1 MWSFHPWVNNEEG
14 ITDNSVHTFSAE
26 FLSVQDTGRYAF
38 EQANDIILLFNA
50 LPDKATAD
58 NMSSILAVYDRYQE
72 LPRALRVLVVNY
84 EKMAD
89 LLAQIHEINAEE
101 GLNWYDEAD
110 LPGRKP
116 GGDSVNTG
124 VTNTSTVFWRLP
136 VSWRRPFS

>member
-1 MWSFHPWVNNEEG
+1 M
-14 ITDNSVHTFSAE
+14 
-26 FLSVQDTGRYAF
+26 
-38 EQANDIILLFNA
+38 
-50 LPDKATAD
+50 
-58 NMSSILAVYDRYQE
+58 
-72 LPRALRVLVVNY
+72 RVLVVNY

-124 VTNTSTVFWRLP
+124 VTNTSTVFALASILAATVLLTLAGRKSKKSRHFKEGL
-136 VSWRRPFS
+136 